1 MRKLLTLIFPFHN
14 KKFCLPFFKRT
25 LITNTLPTFSDK
37 SDKCMDVFFIHVFL
51 MNEEGDPSNGP
62 PFEGLRMTE
71 QLSMTTLAPR
81 RVARPI

>member
-25 LITNTLPTFSDK
+25 LITNTLPTFSGK

-51 MNEEGDPSNGP
+51 MGDVLLP
-62 PFEGLRMTE
+62 LRGTNAE
-71 QLSMTTLAPR
+71 NITATQDDKPN
-81 RVARPI
+81 P